1 MRWIKIKHSEGQ
13 DIINIQHVYKIE
25 IRSDE
30 VNQEIKGETAKENP
44 AQYEIVMYDAN
55 SILATVFAWNTQA
68 ERDRVLKKLLETLD
82 VANI

>member
-1 MRWIKIKHSEGQ
+1 MRWIKIKHNEGQ

-82 VANI
+82 VANM

>member
-1 MRWIKIKHSEGQ
+1 MRWIKIKHNEGQ

>member
-30 VNQEIKGETAKENP
+30 VNQEVKGEKANEIP

>member
-82 VANI
+82 VANM